1 MKTVIA
7 SIIALSVLGASAAS
21 ADVVGV
27 RVGHHGVAVVA
38 RDHHHHA
45 RRCAGW
51 GWRNHHHDRYCRSWR

>member
-27 RVGHHGVAVVA
+27 RVGNHGVAVV
-38 RDHHHHA
+38 DGHHHHMRHCSA
-45 RRCAGW
+45 W
-51 GWRNHHHDRYCRSWR
+51 GWHHHHHDRYCRTWG

>member
-21 ADVVGV
+21 AEVVGV

-38 RDHHHHA
+38 GHHHHM
-45 RRCAGW
+45 RHCSNW
-51 GWRNHHHDRYCRSWR
+51 GWHHHHHDRYCRTWG